1 MTGASNATSF
11 SRTLTNGH
19 GMNTPH
25 SMRKRPTGVA
35 GAGLPDAPELADATL
50 RDAGIDPD
58 RLSIA
63 YLGNPASI
71 ARAVHGPW
79 ATRLAIGLAIWTTL
93 TLLEANGV
101 SVPLWVRTPAT
112 LIVGLLILQVAC
124 AALVTASERLA
135 ARLDWNHYVAGTCAE
150 ILSTLPELVVIGFL
164 IPVSPLTA
172 FVIALVTIYNNA
184 LVFSIYSFFLPKDR
198 YGKFLMPQPITGA
211 GTQVLI
217 AGAAIGLILGLVMM
231 AMSFSEHPKN
241 AFAAPDLIAVGVL
254 QLAIFGVYIYKL
266 LHDYA
271 KEEEQVRDVLELS
284 DEQIETRRAL
294 VYAPVHVSSWSLIA
308 GYLLVG
314 VIGAALGGEQIA
326 EFAHLAIQDLRLNH
340 MVTALTLAG
349 FAGISEYVILW
360 QSHRKRE
367 YGIALANSFGGI
379 TQVMFMVLP
388 FTLIAIGV
396 YQIGI
401 NPDHPELPLL
411 FSFSNMLLLLF
422 LFPML
427 FVLVELLREDH
438 TLGLLDTTV
447 MAAIFLLLIALLLSY
462 GVHPAR

>member
-1 MTGASNATSF
+1 MSGEPNAKRV
-11 SRTLTNGH
+11 SRRVTNEH
-19 GMNTPH
+19 GMKTLH
-25 SMRKRPTGVA
+25 SKSNRPTGVA
-35 GAGLPDAPELADATL
+35 GAGLPDAPDHADETL

-79 ATRLAIGLAIWTTL
+79 ATRLALGLAIWLAL
-93 TLLEANGV
+93 TLLDANGINV
-101 SVPLWVRTPAT
+101 ALWIRTPAT

-135 ARLDWNHYVAGTCAE
+135 ARLAWNHYVAGTCAE

-211 GTQVLI
+211 GTQILI

-231 AMSFSEHPKN
+231 AMSFSEHPKS
-241 AFAAPDLIAVGVL
+241 AFAAADLIAVGVL

-294 VYAPVHVSSWSLIA
+294 VYVPVHMSSWSLIA
-308 GYLLVG
+308 GYLVVG
-314 VIGAALGGEQIA
+314 VVGAALGGEQIA

-360 QSHRKRE
+360 QSHRKQE

-388 FTLIAIGV
+388 FTLIAIGI
-396 YQIGI
+396 YQLGV
-401 NPDHPELPLL
+401 NPGHPELPLM

-462 GVHPAR
+462 GTHPAR

>member
-1 MTGASNATSF
+1 MTREANATRV
-11 SRTLTNGH
+11 SRTITHRH
-19 GMNTPH
+19 GMKTPRSKH
-25 SMRKRPTGVA
+25 QRPTGVA
-35 GAGLPDAPELADATL
+35 GAGLPDAPEHADETL

-79 ATRLAIGLAIWTTL
+79 ATRLALGLVIWATL
-93 TLLEANGV
+93 TLLDANGV
-101 SVPLWVRTPAT
+101 NVPLWIRTPAT
-112 LIVGLLILQVAC
+112 LITGLLILQVAC

-135 ARLDWNHYVAGTCAE
+135 ARLAWNHYVAGTCAE

-172 FVIALVTIYNNA
+172 FVIALITIYNNA

-211 GTQVLI
+211 GTQILI

-231 AMSFSEHPKN
+231 AMSFSPHPKN
-241 AFAAPDLIAVGVL
+241 SFTAADLIAVGIL
-254 QLAIFGVYIYKL
+254 QLVIFGVYIYKL

-271 KEEEQVRDVLELS
+271 KEEEQVHDVLDLS
-284 DEQIETRRAL
+284 DEQIEARRAL
-294 VYAPVHVSSWSLIA
+294 VYAPVHASSWSLIA

-314 VIGAALGGEQIA
+314 IVGAALGGEQIA
-326 EFAHLAIQDLRLNH
+326 EFAHMAIQDLQLNH
-340 MVTALTLAG
+340 LVTALILAG

-379 TQVMFMVLP
+379 TQVMFMLLP

-396 YQIGI
+396 YQFGI
-401 NPDHPELPLL
+401 NPNHSELPLL
-411 FSFSNMLLLLF
+411 FSFSNILLLLF

-427 FVLVELLREDH
+427 FVLVEVLREDH
-438 TLGLLDTTV
+438 TLGVLDTTV
-447 MAAIFLLLIALLLSY
+447 MAAIFLLLLALLLSY
-462 GVHPAR
+462 GVYT

>member
-1 MTGASNATSF
+1 
-11 SRTLTNGH
+11 
-19 GMNTPH
+19 MNTPH

-35 GAGLPDAPELADATL
+35 GAGLPDAPELADETL

-71 ARAVHGPW
+71 ARAVHAPW
-79 ATRLAIGLAIWTTL
+79 ATRLAIGLAIWATL

-241 AFAAPDLIAVGVL
+241 AFAAVDLIAVGIL

-284 DEQIETRRAL
+284 DEQVETRRAL
-294 VYAPVHVSSWSLIA
+294 VYAPVHASSWSLIA
-308 GYLLVG
+308 GYLFVG

-396 YQIGI
+396 YQLGI
-401 NPDHPELPLL
+401 NPGHPELPLL

-462 GVHPAR
+462 GVHPSR